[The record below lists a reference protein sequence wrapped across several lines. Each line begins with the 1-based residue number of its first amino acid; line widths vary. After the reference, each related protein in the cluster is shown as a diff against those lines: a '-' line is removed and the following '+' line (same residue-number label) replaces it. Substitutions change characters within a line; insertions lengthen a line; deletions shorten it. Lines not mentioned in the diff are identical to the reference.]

1 MVEKPRYRW
10 TVLALGVLAQVAFA
24 ASSQGLAAVG
34 PLFRSQFGLSLVG
47 TGAILTGVSIGTA
60 LTLVAWGALTDR
72 IGERLVL
79 AVGLTGAAVGLVLA
93 AYAPGFLW
101 TLAALVFTGMMGS
114 STNTASGRAVMGWFE
129 KNERGTAL
137 GIRQMATPLGGGLAA
152 AALPFVALAFGLR
165 GGLLALALL
174 SLLAALACGIWIRT
188 PPAPPA
194 LQFGVRAISPI
205 RDRRIWRIALGG
217 SLLVGGQLSVINY
230 LVLFLNLHRGVP
242 LAVAAG
248 ILAVVQFGGAGS
260 RVTVGYWSDRRGER
274 LGLMRLIALAGTAS
288 FVLVAA
294 LAEGPLWLL
303 IPLLVITG
311 VIGMSSNGL
320 GFTATG
326 EIAGLARAATAM
338 GFQNTA
344 LFVSGTVF
352 PIAFGAVASTAG
364 WTAAF
369 GSAALLAA
377 LGWWVLNPLERL
389 ERVGWHH
396 SADVPA

>member
-1 MVEKPRYRW
+1 MIEKPRYRW
-10 TVLALGVLAQVAFA
+10 AVLSLGVLAQVAFA

-34 PLFRSQFGLSLVG
+34 PLFRSQFGLSLVE
-47 TGAILTGVSIGTA
+47 TGALLTGVSIGTA

-79 AVGLTGAAVGLVLA
+79 AIGLTGEALGLVLA
-93 AYAPGFLW
+93 AYAPGFLL

-114 STNTASGRAVMGWFE
+114 CTNSASGRAVMGWFGRS
-129 KNERGTAL
+129 ERGTAL
-137 GIRQMATPLGGGLAA
+137 GIRQMATPLGGGVAA
-152 AALPFVALAFGLR
+152 VALPFISLAFGLR

-174 SLLAALACGIWIRT
+174 SVLAAIATGIWIRT
-188 PPAPPA
+188 PPAPAGRPGGRPA
-194 LQFGVRAISPI
+194 VSPM

-217 SLLVGGQLSVINY
+217 SFLVGGQLSVINY
-230 LVLFLNLHRGVP
+230 LVLFLNVHRGVP
-242 LAVAAG
+242 LAFAAG
-248 ILAVVQFGGAGS
+248 LLAVVQFGGAGS
-260 RVTVGYWSDRRGER
+260 RVAVGFWSDRRGER
-274 LGLMRLIALAGTAS
+274 LGLMRLIALGGTAS
-288 FVLVAA
+288 FVLVAV

-303 IPLLVITG
+303 VPVLVVTG

-338 GFQNTA
+338 GFQNTG
-344 LFVSGTVF
+344 LFIAGTVF
-352 PIAFGAVASTAG
+352 PIAFGAIATAAG

-369 GSAALLAA
+369 GAAALLAA

-389 ERVGWHH
+389 ERVGWQEA
-396 SADVPA
+396 ADLPA